1 MLSNASYDAFSQK
14 YLSGSILLLLLFF
27 FFFLI
32 SKNIYIYIYILKE
45 PHENIGQPKST
56 ERDTN
61 IEKSKRENNNTN
73 GVNKN

>member
-32 SKNIYIYIYILKE
+32 SENIYILKE